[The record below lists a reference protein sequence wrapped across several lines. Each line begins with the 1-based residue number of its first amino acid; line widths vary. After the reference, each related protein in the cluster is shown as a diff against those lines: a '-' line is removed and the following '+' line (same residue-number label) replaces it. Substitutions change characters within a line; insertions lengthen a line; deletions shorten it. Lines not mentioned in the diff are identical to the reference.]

1 METTNTNTEQ
11 EKSNK
16 LNRAFSFLGLSNL
29 TKFMADPVCFIQ
41 SYADSGP
48 EIQSCRMGPKNFVFV
63 FSPEAAQEVL
73 VKRATTYVQN
83 RTIFDRIKPV
93 TGKKGLVQLA
103 GRESQE
109 ARAKTRPMFTKNPME
124 EARELIETYTGELL
138 TKIGDMATV
147 DVTETMTD
155 LILRTALRIFLGI
168 DSEAMVAAIGPK
180 FLRLNHLC
188 GLRMRSLL
196 PMPLAVPTTENR
208 EIRILEQ
215 EIREILIQHVAKHAK
230 DHTEETSTVPQVFRD
245 DTAVIDHCMTFL
257 FAGHETTAASLAFTL
272 LLLAQNPSYQDAIAT
287 GDADL
292 TLAVYKESLRL
303 YPPAYM
309 LARESVADDELL
321 GFKVKKSDQVFI
333 GISSMHRNEKF
344 FERPDDFYP
353 ERFLTKLKHPFAFIP
368 FGAGGKS
375 CVGERLAYLEATVI
389 LKMICQKYRIMP
401 KVEKILIEPMITLH
415 PPKGQHVHLEI
426 RRSEGRD
433 A

>member
-1 METTNTNTEQ
+1 MKGFKMETTNT
-11 EKSNK
+11 S
-16 LNRAFSFLGLSNL
+16 SFLGLSSL
-29 TKFMADPVCFIQ
+29 TRFMADPVHFIQ
-41 SYADSGP
+41 SYADNGP

-63 FSPEAAQEVL
+63 FSPEAAQEIL
-73 VKRATTYVQN
+73 VKRASTYVQN

-93 TGKKGLVQLA
+93 TGKKGLVQQA

-138 TKIGDMATV
+138 AKIGNTATM

-168 DSEAMVAAIGPK
+168 DSADMVAAIGPR

-196 PMPLAVPTTENR
+196 PMPLAVPTRTNR
-208 EIRILEQ
+208 EIKSLET
-215 EIREILIQHVAKHAK
+215 EIRQLLIKHVTEHAK
-230 DHTEETSTVPQVFRD
+230 DHIKDQAAPNSTVPDVFHG
-245 DTAVIDHCMTFL
+245 DTSMIDHCMTFL

-272 LLLAQNPSYQDAIAT
+272 LLLAQNPTYQEAVAA

-309 LARESVADDELL
+309 LARETVADDELF

-333 GISSMHRNEKF
+333 GISSMHRNGKF

-389 LKMICQKYRIMP
+389 LKLICQKYRILP
-401 KVEKILIEPMITLH
+401 KAEKILIEPMITLH

-426 RRSEGRD
+426 RKSEGRHV
-433 A
+433 

>member
-1 METTNTNTEQ
+1 VFKGRRDKEM
-11 EKSNK
+11 
-16 LNRAFSFLGLSNL
+16 AFSILGFSNL
-29 TKFMADPVCFIQ
+29 TKFMADPVRFIQ
-41 SYADSGP
+41 GYADRGP
-48 EIQSCRMGPKNFVFV
+48 EIQGCRMGPKNFVFV
-63 FSPEAAQEVL
+63 FSPEAAQEIL
-73 VKRATTYVQN
+73 VKRAATYVQN
-83 RTIFDRIKPV
+83 HTIFNRIKPV
-93 TGKKGLVQLA
+93 TGKKGLVQLS

-109 ARAKTRPMFTKNPME
+109 GRAKSRPMFTKNPME

-138 TKIGDMATV
+138 AKIGNIATV

-196 PMPLAVPTTENR
+196 PMPLAVPTRENR
-208 EIRILEQ
+208 KIRILEQ
-215 EIREILIQHVAKHAK
+215 EIREILVQHVAEQAK
-230 DHTEETSTVPQVFRD
+230 DQQEKISGQTATVPQVFRD
-245 DTAVIDHCMTFL
+245 DSAVIDHCMTFL

-272 LLLAQNPSYQDAIAT
+272 LLLAQNPSYQEAIAN

-344 FERPDDFYP
+344 FECPDDFYP

-389 LKMICQKYRIMP
+389 LKMICQKYRILP
-401 KVEKILIEPMITLH
+401 KAEKILIEPMITLH
-415 PPKGQHVHLEI
+415 PPKGQYVHLEI
-426 RRSEGRD
+426 RGTEGSHV
-433 A
+433 

>member
-1 METTNTNTEQ
+1 MEADN
-11 EKSNK
+11 SI
-16 LNRAFSFLGLSNL
+16 NRTFSFLGLSNL
-29 TKFMADPVCFIQ
+29 TKFMADPVRFIQ
-41 SYADSGP
+41 GYAEDGL

-63 FSPEAAQEVL
+63 FSPEAAQEIL
-73 VKRATTYVQN
+73 VKRAAIYVQN
-83 RTIFDRIKPV
+83 STIFDRIKPV

-109 ARAKTRPMFTKNPME
+109 ARAKSRPMFTKNPME

-138 TKIGDMATV
+138 AKLGTTATV

-168 DSEAMVAAIGPK
+168 DSEAMVSTIGPK

-196 PMPLAVPTTENR
+196 PMPLVVPTAENR
-208 EIRILEQ
+208 EIRLLEL
-215 EIREILIQHVAKHAK
+215 EIRQLLVQHFAEQAKGQHEKNSIQN
-230 DHTEETSTVPQVFRD
+230 SMQNYTVPQVFHD
-245 DTAVIDHCMTFL
+245 DSAVIDHCMTFL

-272 LLLAQNPSYQDAIAT
+272 LLLAQNPSYQEAIAN
-287 GDADL
+287 GDAGL

-309 LARESVADDELL
+309 LARESMADDELL
-321 GFKVKKSDQVFI
+321 GFKIKKSDQVFI

-389 LKMICQKYRIMP
+389 LKMICQKYQIFP
-401 KVEKILIEPMITLH
+401 KAEKILIEPMITLH

-426 RRSEGRD
+426 RGSAGSHV
-433 A
+433 